1 MGTSEFQLH
10 SALPEDAVTI
20 AALAVR
26 VLLDTYVTEGV
37 RPDQAREAFAESSV
51 EAFAIR
57 LQEPTRRFFLAEQA
71 AGLVGF
77 AEIRVAA
84 LPAPGSTVGAELVR
98 LCVQPRCQRH
108 GVGRLLIQSAE
119 RAAASSGLGS
129 IWLNDE

>member
-1 MGTSEFQLH
+1 M
-10 SALPEDAVTI
+10 
-20 AALAVR
+20 
-26 VLLDTYVTEGV
+26 

-84 LPAPGSTVGAELVR
+84 LPAPGSTVVGAELVR
-98 LCVQPRCQRH
+98 LYVQPSCQRH

-119 RAAASSGLGS
+119 RAAAFSGLGS